1 MNTKVLVV
9 GSGGNGQSYFIDFL
23 KKNGIETNCN
33 SDIDGLK
40 HPSHP
45 NKLATNLNIKKCIF
59 IYNDP
64 LKSVLS
70 HFRRG
75 WQEKQMKKLGNPF
88 LLNKDSVNNVKKFLR
103 IVSNK
108 GNDMFGIEYQFN
120 NWINTKTEF
129 PVLFLEFNDVIKQRN
144 LIDSFVG
151 VHLDYSLFTVKE
163 RNSEDILESLKVT
176 NRDLHTS
183 VRKIYS
189 SLFVDI
195 RQKAS
200 EKNQQFQ
207 PQFNSIQSD
216 EK

>member
-1 MNTKVLVV
+1 MNTKVLVI

-64 LKSVLS
+64 LKSILS

-75 WQEKQMKKLGNPF
+75 WQEKQMNKLGNPF
-88 LLNKDSVNNVKKFLR
+88 LLKKDSVADVKKFLR
-103 IVSNK
+103 IVSAK
-108 GNDMFGIEYQFN
+108 GRDMFGIEYQFN
-120 NWINTKTEF
+120 NWINTKTEY
-129 PVLFLEFNDVIKQRN
+129 PILFIEFNNVIKERDT
-144 LIDSFVG
+144 IDAFMG
-151 VHLDYSLFTVKE
+151 THLDYSLFTVKE
-163 RNSEDILESLKVT
+163 RNSEDILESLKKT
-176 NRDLHTS
+176 NRDLYMS
-183 VRKIYS
+183 VHKIYS
-189 SLFVDI
+189 RLFVDI
-195 RQKAS
+195 RQKAN
-200 EKNQQFQ
+200 EKNQRFQ
-207 PQFNSIQSD
+207 YKSSPIQLD